1 MQKTEKV
8 LFERRKM
15 GKKVINFFFKN
26 YRSMMSGELVA

>member
-15 GKKVINFFFKN
+15 GKKCVQIKKY